1 LFLGLV
7 VREEGRE
14 RAEKKDRKTGV
25 IVRVR

>member
-1 LFLGLV
+1 V